1 LEEAWAMSLS
11 PQDRKQV
18 WEEVWLVF
26 EAAEEGDDLGGR
38 GFGKLTHAA
47 TQDVL
52 GDAGAGLLA
61 RGFVD
66 DTETLAH
73 GLAQRGFVV
82 HARGLNELENSFYR
96 SSGF

>member
-1 LEEAWAMSLS
+1 MSLS

-38 GFGKLTHAA
+38 GFGLGSPSPAQA
-47 TQDVL
+47 LL

>member
-1 LEEAWAMSLS
+1 MSLI

-26 EAAEEGDDLGGR
+26 EAAKEGDDLGGR
-38 GFGKLTHAA
+38 GSGMLTHAA
-47 TQDVL
+47 TKNVL
-52 GDAGAGLLA
+52 GNACAGLLA

-66 DTETLAH
+66 GTKTLAH

-82 HARGLNELENSFYR
+82 HAICSRLAFKATRAFEAAR
-96 SSGF
+96 RCA

>member
-1 LEEAWAMSLS
+1 
-11 PQDRKQV
+11 V

-26 EAAEEGDDLGGR
+26 EAAEEGDDLGWR
-38 GFGKLTHAA
+38 GFGMLTHAA
-47 TQDVL
+47 TKDVL

-66 DTETLAH
+66 GTETLAH
-73 GLAQRGFVV
+73 VLAERGFVV
-82 HARGLNELENSFYR
+82 HAKSLKRTGVSALPFQS

>member
-1 LEEAWAMSLS
+1 MSLS

-38 GFGKLTHAA
+38 GFGMLTHAA
-47 TQDVL
+47 TKDVL

-66 DTETLAH
+66 AT
-73 GLAQRGFVV
+73 
-82 HARGLNELENSFYR
+82 
-96 SSGF
+96 